1 LFILGV
7 STDRIE
13 DSFLALKSFA
23 AGALFAE
30 VFGEGPSRII
40 ALHGWGR
47 RGADF
52 KPALGGLPALA
63 PDLPGFGASPA
74 PDAVIGADGYAELL
88 DPLLGETA
96 ESVVLVGHS
105 FGGRVA
111 LRLAVRHPDRI
122 GAMVLTGVP
131 LLRLRAPTPP
141 PLGYRVIRWANRI
154 GIVSDEALERR
165 RRQSGSAD
173 YRAAQGVM
181 RDILVKVIAETYESE
196 LATVEVPVVMMWG
209 SDDQEVPLAVAERA
223 MSIREA
229 SGLPASLEVLGG
241 VGHMAPLQ
249 AADRLREVV
258 EELIR

>member
-30 VFGEGPSRII
+30 VLGEGPGRII

-52 KPALGGLPALA
+52 KPALAGLPVLA
-63 PDLPGFGASPA
+63 PDLPGFGASP
-74 PDAVIGADGYAELL
+74 PPPAVIGADGYAELVR
-88 DPLLGETA
+88 PLIDET
-96 ESVVLVGHS
+96 EGSVVLVGHS

-111 LRLAVRHPDRI
+111 LRLAVRHPDRVE
-122 GAMVLTGVP
+122 ALVLTGVP
-131 LLRLRAPTPP
+131 LLRIRPP
-141 PLGYRVIRWANRI
+141 ARPALGFRLIRWANRMRL
-154 GIVSDEALERR
+154 VPNELLERR
-165 RRQSGSAD
+165 RRRSGSPD
-173 YRAAQGVM
+173 YRAATGVM

-196 LATVEVPVVMMWG
+196 LETVNAPVLMVWG
-209 SDDQEVPLAVAERA
+209 SDDQEVPVAVAQRA
-223 MSIREA
+223 MAIREA
-229 SGLPASLEVLGG
+229 AGLPGSLEVLDG

-249 AADRLREVV
+249 AADRLRVVV